1 MICSHR
7 YSESELRAECVGVE
21 DLLVLFWDSF
31 MVEQRNSCTAFS
43 FES

>member
-21 DLLVLFWDSF
+21 DLLLFWDSF